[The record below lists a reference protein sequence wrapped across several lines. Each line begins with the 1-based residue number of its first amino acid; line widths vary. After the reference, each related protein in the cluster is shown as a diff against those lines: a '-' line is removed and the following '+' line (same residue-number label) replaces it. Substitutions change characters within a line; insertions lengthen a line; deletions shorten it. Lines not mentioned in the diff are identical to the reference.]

1 MTTADDVSYT
11 ALAVALVALI
21 TTISQLLGQFFA
33 TADGY
38 RRCQSSV
45 MGGWAKKTHRRF
57 RWSELRFETLYSTPR
72 FQLSYSNELS
82 DITSIGPGYATLNG
96 SLNSMQST
104 FCSPLHIVG
113 DESTELVS
121 WVRFIGALHYNT
133 LAVLSLSGQP
143 TIHDVDQD
151 TVKRYSR
158 TGVHIEERSWDFMPP
173 DIVRPLA
180 VVTVSDI
187 AVLAR
192 RLGMVWKQI
201 DLFEGNMRAEGNGHV
216 ISSTISRSIG
226 IILQISISDFQLRS
240 VGRNMRNLDKL
251 YIPSQYADKMGF
263 GIVSGEPELDLPDYR
278 IGTEEEIYEMLRT
291 EVGSREAA
299 ETVKGWVEPM
309 FLSGIT

>member
-1 MTTADDVSYT
+1 MTTADDVSYA

-21 TTISQLLGQFFA
+21 TTISQVLGQFFA

-72 FQLSYSNELS
+72 FRLSYSGDSFQFDIARFPYAILDGSPESMRATFFTLS
-82 DITSIGPGYATLNG
+82 E
-96 SLNSMQST
+96 
-104 FCSPLHIVG
+104 IVK
-113 DESTELVS
+113 DSTELVS

-133 LAVLSLSGQP
+133 LATIGLSGLP
-143 TIHDVDQD
+143 TMDEVH
-151 TVKRYSR
+151 RYSK
-158 TGVHIEERSWDFMPP
+158 TEVGIEERSWDFMPP

-180 VVTVSDI
+180 VVTISDI

-192 RLGMVWKQI
+192 RLGMVWTQI
-201 DLFEGNMRAEGNGHV
+201 DLFEGNMRAEGNGLV

-226 IILQISISDFQLRS
+226 IILQISISPPNIMQLMLA
-240 VGRNMRNLDKL
+240 GRKVENLDEL

-263 GIVSGEPELDLPDYR
+263 GIVSGEPGLDIPDYR

-299 ETVKGWVEPM
+299 DTVKGWVEPM